1 MYNLDYIVLDSYY
14 FIYKNCDCVESLMYK
29 YILKNQSCVGL
40 YIIFL
45 RICINILNIQYR
57 VLVFVVESEF
67 N

>member
-14 FIYKNCDCVESLMYK
+14 FIYKNRDRAESLTYK

-45 RICINILNIQYR
+45 RICIKILNIQYR
-57 VLVFVVESEF
+57 VLVFAVESEF

>member
-14 FIYKNCDCVESLMYK
+14 FIYKNCDYVESLMYK

-45 RICINILNIQYR
+45 RICIKILNIQYR